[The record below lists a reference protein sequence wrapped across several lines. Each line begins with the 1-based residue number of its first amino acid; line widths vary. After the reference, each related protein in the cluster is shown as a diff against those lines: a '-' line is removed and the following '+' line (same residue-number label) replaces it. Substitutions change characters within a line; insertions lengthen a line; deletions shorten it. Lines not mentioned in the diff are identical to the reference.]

1 MIAAGPHPA
10 GPHPADWRR
19 ATVVSVEPAAIDMV
33 ALAIRPLEPTPH
45 RAGQHY
51 ELRFPGEELM
61 RNYSIVSSPR
71 TAELLEFGVKVL
83 PTGMLSRRLA
93 AAVAGDEIE
102 IRGPLGQAFV
112 WTPEMGAPLVLIGA
126 GAGITPLLSMYDLF
140 AGTPPGE
147 APISPGERPLFLVS
161 AKSADRI
168 FRYERYRHVMT
179 TRFTATAGRLDAT
192 SIAAFCAPVL
202 DATGAGFRVC
212 GPGGFITT
220 VVDTLLYLGFDESRV
235 RSEAFV

>member
-10 GPHPADWRR
+10 EWRR
-19 ATVVSVEPAAIDMV
+19 ASVVSLEPSAVDMV

-45 RAGQHY
+45 LAGQHY
-51 ELRFPGEELM
+51 EIRFPGEELT

-71 TAELLEFGVKVL
+71 TAEQLEFGVKVL

-93 AAVAGDEIE
+93 ASVAGEELE

-126 GAGITPLLSMYDLF
+126 GAGITPLLAMFDTYIE
-140 AGTPPGE
+140 AQHGE
-147 APISPGERPLFLVS
+147 HLQSHDAHPLFIVT
-161 AKSADRI
+161 AKNADRV
-168 FRYERYRHVMT
+168 FRYDRYRDAMI

-192 SIAAFCAPVL
+192 SIAEILAPVH
-202 DATGAGFRVC
+202 GVAGVNVRVC
-212 GPGGFITT
+212 GPGGFITA
-220 VVDTLLYLGFDESRV
+220 VVDTLLNLGFEESRI